1 MRSKGKF
8 FAGVSRLARKLAGDE
23 TGSPAVE
30 FALVFPIFIA
40 ARHAPGGIDLP
51 RQGVL
56 RIGGGRGG
64 EGRSDQ
70 SDRDPDGG
78 AVPDRG
84 LQPADSALQ
93 LRAGDRR
100 ARTAADRDDQP
111 QLHAAAVQLQRD
123 RREHAAGRRRRQRRR
138 LGDRH
143 AAGGHVSVAGLRG
156 AARPQ
161 LRQHGQWQD
170 ADDVAPGVPDRAAVM
185 IRHLGLLRR
194 SGRAFLADAGGLAAI
209 ELALILPFAAMLM
222 SLVVYGGQAYWV
234 QRKVTL
240 AATTV
245 ANIFAQ
251 ANNTNASTIS
261 AAELNQILA
270 YPNLILYPYNATGVA
285 VEVSQLQV
293 TVNANGTA
301 TGTVCGSWANANGT
315 PRPTNQQL
323 SVDPSIAAAF
333 SGTANN
339 DSPNCNSPANYVV
352 LGEVQ
357 YPFQPT
363 GLYFAVSTMTLHD
376 SIIMI
381 PRVASPIP
389 VQ

>member
-1 MRSKGKF
+1 M
-8 FAGVSRLARKLAGDE
+8 
-23 TGSPAVE
+23 
-30 FALVFPIFIA
+30 
-40 ARHAPGGIDLP
+40 
-51 RQGVL
+51 
-56 RIGGGRGG
+56 IG
-64 EGRSDQ
+64 
-70 SDRDPDGG
+70 
-78 AVPDRG
+78 
-84 LQPADSALQ
+84 
-93 LRAGDRR
+93 
-100 ARTAADRDDQP
+100 
-111 QLHAAAVQLQRD
+111 
-123 RREHAAGRRRRQRRR
+123 
-138 LGDRH
+138 
-143 AAGGHVSVAGLRG
+143 
-156 AARPQ
+156 
-161 LRQHGQWQD
+161 
-170 ADDVAPGVPDRAAVM
+170 
-185 IRHLGLLRR
+185 HLGLLRR
-194 SGRAFLADAGGLAAI
+194 SGRAFLADARGLAAI

-251 ANNTNASTIS
+251 ANNTNTSTIT

-270 YPNLILYPYNATGVA
+270 YPNLILYPYNATG
-285 VEVSQLQV
+285 V

-315 PRPTNQQL
+315 PRPINQQL

-333 SGTANN
+333 SGSANN
-339 DSPNCNSPANYVV
+339 DSPNCNSSANYVV

-381 PRVASPIP
+381 PRVASPIT